1 MPGAGYWICIWI
13 VLATAGFGT
22 GDPDFNDGTESNT
35 YWETKQILY
44 ITQVFN
50 YSDAQEIITDL
61 KNDALDFDAKH
72 NTAEAFFVEK
82 IEKEFRNIGWQ
93 LQYISNNRKKRN
105 VFGNVIASLTGLIT
119 ADQMRIEHQAVI
131 EANNKI
137 KSILN
142 HEIELEELLKNMTH
156 GTMSKTEILRM
167 MGVMHRSSLNDAKY
181 QSRKVNI

>member
-1 MPGAGYWICIWI
+1 MTGAVHWICMWI
-13 VLATAGFGT
+13 ILHAIAGFGT
-22 GDPDFNDGTESNT
+22 GDPDFKDDTQSNT
-35 YWETKQILY
+35 YWETKQIIY

-72 NTAEAFFVEK
+72 NTAETFFVEK

-93 LQYISNNRKKRN
+93 LQYISSNRKKRN

-119 ADQMRIEHQAVI
+119 VDQMRIEHQAVI

-142 HEIELEELLKNMTH
+142 HEIQLEELLKT
-156 GTMSKTEILRM
+156 
-167 MGVMHRSSLNDAKY
+167 
-181 QSRKVNI
+181 